1 MVKMLVTSCGRKAV
15 APIMS
20 INGRFNSRRNMGL
33 CKLFVKTIV
42 TNTSVLQSKMVIYV
56 RVPKTKTGYLQ
67 PGGRS
72 SDCSVSCIAQLPSG
86 SLVFIVWIPKNGLFL
101 EEIQEKKVNQL

>member
-56 RVPKTKTGYLQ
+56 RVPKTKTGYSW

-72 SDCSVSCIAQLPSG
+72 NDCSVSCIAQLLSG
-86 SLVFIVWIPKNGLFL
+86 SLPFIIR
-101 EEIQEKKVNQL
+101 

>member
-1 MVKMLVTSCGRKAV
+1 
-15 APIMS
+15 
-20 INGRFNSRRNMGL
+20 MGL

-42 TNTSVLQSKMVIYV
+42 ANTSVLQNKMVIYV
-56 RVPKTKTGYLQ
+56 RVPTTNTGYSW

-86 SLVFIVWIPKNGLFL
+86 SLVFIVRMLLDSKERAFPTRNTS
-101 EEIQEKKVNQL
+101 KKGS